1 MPRTASTHDMI
12 ARPSIPTVARS
23 PVAARA
29 AVFIDQDGALLNP
42 LQPNADPTQLRFR
55 AGACDS
61 LAALAATGMAL
72 IVVTNQSGLS
82 LGRFTRWE
90 FSQLQ
95 AVLERHLSEAAGI
108 TLTDFVV
115 CPHTPTAGGQPACLC
130 RTPAPGMLIRAA
142 RAHRID
148 LAASWMVGDTL
159 DDIEAGRRAG
169 CRALLLDTGR
179 ETKWRRS
186 PLRTP
191 HSSCTGWEAVTPLIL
206 ADRHSRL
213 PLGESTAA
221 LKG

>member
-1 MPRTASTHDMI
+1 MPRIASTHDMI
-12 ARPSIPTVARS
+12 ARPGIPTVARS
-23 PVAARA
+23 SVAARA
-29 AVFIDQDGALLNP
+29 AVFIDQDGALLAP
-42 LQPNADPTQLRFR
+42 LPLNADPTQLRFR
-55 AGACDS
+55 PGACES
-61 LAALAATGMAL
+61 LAALAATGLAL

-95 AVLERHLSEAAGI
+95 AALERLLSQTAGV

-115 CPHTPTAGGQPACLC
+115 CPHTPTPDGQPACLC

-169 CRALLLDTGR
+169 CRALLLDTGG
-179 ETKWRRS
+179 ETEWRHS

-191 HSSCTGWEAVTPLIL
+191 HSRCAGWEAVTPLIL
-206 ADRHSRL
+206 ADRHSLCL
-213 PLGESTAA
+213 PGESRAA
-221 LKG
+221 LAD